1 MLDIAGFQL
10 GGGEKE
16 FGERDLELCERIF
29 WALEVFK
36 HTADRHAL
44 QLTVRQLQREYK
56 PVIRGHATKRARNG
70 HCRGMARRPSRG
82 RFAQQRTAREIVRV
96 IKHLE
101 ADAHL
106 SGYDVLAGFTH
117 QFVFDYPHLICCH
130 PSHADGLGAA
140 LAKKK
145 FVVLPAGPGAA
156 IDAPLQKTV
165 LLRRQ
170 PAIHSRTLVKGVI
183 ATPEKAWVDLLR
195 ETRRS
200 AAPFDYGELGRLLR
214 AMSEQMLDFRAL
226 RSYAARLGYQDW
238 LAATTGQRPPNGPEQ
253 RRLAAGY
260 AA

>member
-1 MLDIAGFQL
+1 MPAFAANIDRVAQTVGALAAEHGGAVTVAQL
-10 GGGEKE
+10 RDKLGLS
-16 FGERDLELCERIF
+16 ERTLQR
-29 WALEVFK
+29 ALARLVATGEVFRLSRDRY
-36 HTADRHAL
+36 ADRAPGTL
-44 QLTVRQLQREYK
+44 
-56 PVIRGHATKRARNG
+56 PDSA
-70 HCRGMARRPSRG
+70 P
-82 RFAQQRTAREIVRV
+82 AREIVRT
-96 IKHLE
+96 IKRLE

-117 QFVFDYPHLICCH
+117 QFVFDYPHLVCCH
-130 PSHADGLGAA
+130 PSHADGLAAA
-140 LAKKK
+140 LARKR

-156 IDAPLQKTV
+156 IDTPPQKTV

-170 PAIHSRTLVKGVI
+170 PAIHSRALVRDAI

-214 AMSEQMLDFRAL
+214 AMSEQMLNAGAL

-238 LAATTGQRPPNGPEQ
+238 LAATIGQIPPNGSAQ
-253 RRLAAGY
+253 SRLAAGY

>member
-1 MLDIAGFQL
+1 
-10 GGGEKE
+10 
-16 FGERDLELCERIF
+16 
-29 WALEVFK
+29 
-36 HTADRHAL
+36 
-44 QLTVRQLQREYK
+44 
-56 PVIRGHATKRARNG
+56 
-70 HCRGMARRPSRG
+70 
-82 RFAQQRTAREIVRV
+82 VRV

-117 QFVFDYPHLICCH
+117 QFVFDYPHLVCCH

-170 PAIHSRTLVKGVI
+170 PAIHSRTLVQGAI

-214 AMSEQMLDFRAL
+214 AMSEQTLNLRAL

-238 LAATTGQRPPNGPEQ
+238 LAAIIGQPMRPSESV
-253 RRLAAGY
+253 AAPRG
-260 AA
+260 

>member
-1 MLDIAGFQL
+1 MDDVARAVGALATEHGDAVTVAQL
-10 GGGEKE
+10 RDKLGLS
-16 FGERDLELCERIF
+16 ERTLQR
-29 WALEVFK
+29 ALGRLVATGRVFRLSRDRY
-36 HTADRHAL
+36 ADRAL
-44 QLTVRQLQREYK
+44 
-56 PVIRGHATKRARNG
+56 G
-70 HCRGMARRPSRG
+70 PSPSS
-82 RFAQQRTAREIVRV
+82 APAREIVRA
-96 IKHLE
+96 IEHLE

-117 QFVFDYPHLICCH
+117 QFVFDYPHLVCCH
-130 PSHADGLGAA
+130 PSHADGLAAA
-140 LAKKK
+140 LAKRK

-156 IDAPLQKTV
+156 INAPLQKTV

-170 PAIHSRTLVKGVI
+170 PAIQSRTLVKGAI

-214 AMSEQMLDFRAL
+214 AMSEQTLNFRAL

-238 LAATTGQRPPNGPEQ
+238 LAATVGQRPPDGAAQ

>member
-1 MLDIAGFQL
+1 MPTSIVDIDDVAWAVGALATEYGGAVTVAQL
-10 GGGEKE
+10 RDKLGLSERTLQRALSRLVATGEISRLS
-16 FGERDLELCERIF
+16 RDRY
-29 WALEVFK
+29 
-36 HTADRHAL
+36 ADRA
-44 QLTVRQLQREYK
+44 
-56 PVIRGHATKRARNG
+56 PGAS
-70 HCRGMARRPSRG
+70 PSS
-82 RFAQQRTAREIVRV
+82 APAREIVRV

-117 QFVFDYPHLICCH
+117 QFVFDYPHLVCCH

-145 FVVLPAGPGAA
+145 FVLLPAGPGAA
-156 IDAPLQKTV
+156 INAPLQKTV

-170 PAIHSRTLVKGVI
+170 PAIHSRTLVKGAV

-195 ETRRS
+195 EIRRS
-200 AAPFDYGELGRLLR
+200 GAPFDYGELGRLLR
-214 AMSEQMLDFRAL
+214 AMSGETLNLRAL

-238 LAATTGQRPPNGPEQ
+238 LAATIGQRPPNGPAQ
-253 RRLAAGY
+253 SRLAAGY

>member
-1 MLDIAGFQL
+1 MLAAEHSGAVTIAQL
-10 GGGEKE
+10 RDKLGLS
-16 FGERDLELCERIF
+16 ER
-29 WALEVFK
+29 
-36 HTADRHAL
+36 T
-44 QLTVRQLQREYK
+44 LQRALSRL
-56 PVIRGHATKRARNG
+56 VATGEISRLSRDRYSDRAPG
-70 HCRGMARRPSRG
+70 ASPSS
-82 RFAQQRTAREIVRV
+82 TPAREIVRV

-117 QFVFDYPHLICCH
+117 QFVFAYPHLVCCH

-140 LAKKK
+140 LAKKR
-145 FVVLPAGPGAA
+145 FVVLPAGPGAP
-156 IDAPLQKTV
+156 IDAAVQKTV

-170 PAIHSRTLVKGVI
+170 PVIHSRALVLGAI

-214 AMSEQMLDFRAL
+214 AMSEQTLNFRAL

-238 LAATTGQRPPNGPEQ
+238 LAATIGQRPPNGAAQ

>member
-1 MLDIAGFQL
+1 MPSATVDIDDVAQAVGAL
-10 GGGEKE
+10 STEHGGGVTVAQLRDKLGLSERTLQRALSRLVAS
-16 FGERDLELCERIF
+16 GEISRLSRDRY
-29 WALEVFK
+29 
-36 HTADRHAL
+36 ADRTSGVSLSSA
-44 QLTVRQLQREYK
+44 
-56 PVIRGHATKRARNG
+56 P
-70 HCRGMARRPSRG
+70 
-82 RFAQQRTAREIVRV
+82 AREIVRV

-117 QFVFDYPHLICCH
+117 QFVFDYPHLVCCH
-130 PSHADGLGAA
+130 PSHADGVAAA

-156 IDAPLQKTV
+156 IDAALQKTV

-170 PAIHSRTLVKGVI
+170 PAIHSRTLVQGTI

-200 AAPFDYGELGRLLR
+200 AAPFDYGELGRLLG
-214 AMSEQMLDFRAL
+214 AMSEQTLNFRAL

-238 LAATTGQRPPNGPEQ
+238 LAAAIGQRPPNGAAQ

>member
-1 MLDIAGFQL
+1 MPVSVVDIEDVALAVGALAAKHGDAVTVAQL
-10 GGGEKE
+10 RDKLGLSERTLQRALSRLVATGEISRLS
-16 FGERDLELCERIF
+16 RDRY
-29 WALEVFK
+29 
-36 HTADRHAL
+36 ADRAPG
-44 QLTVRQLQREYK
+44 TS
-56 PVIRGHATKRARNG
+56 
-70 HCRGMARRPSRG
+70 PSS
-82 RFAQQRTAREIVRV
+82 APAREIVRV
-96 IKHLE
+96 IERLD

-117 QFVFDYPHLICCH
+117 QFVFDYPHLVCCH
-130 PSHADGLGAA
+130 PSHADGLAPA

-156 IDAPLQKTV
+156 IDAAVQKTV

-170 PAIHSRTLVKGVI
+170 PAIHSRTLVKGAL

-214 AMSEQMLDFRAL
+214 AMSEQTLNLRAL

-238 LAATTGQRPPNGPEQ
+238 LAATIGQRPPTGPAQ

>member
-1 MLDIAGFQL
+1 MDDVARAVGALATEHGDAVTVAQL
-10 GGGEKE
+10 RDKLGLS
-16 FGERDLELCERIF
+16 ERTLQR
-29 WALEVFK
+29 ALGRLVATGRVFRLSRDRY
-36 HTADRHAL
+36 ADRAS
-44 QLTVRQLQREYK
+44 
-56 PVIRGHATKRARNG
+56 GAS
-70 HCRGMARRPSRG
+70 PSS
-82 RFAQQRTAREIVRV
+82 APAREIVRA
-96 IKHLE
+96 IEHLE

-117 QFVFDYPHLICCH
+117 QFVFDYPHLVCCH
-130 PSHADGLGAA
+130 PSHADGLAAA

-145 FVVLPAGPGAA
+145 FVVMPAGPGAA
-156 IDAPLQKTV
+156 INAPLRKTV

-170 PAIHSRTLVKGVI
+170 PAIHSRTLVKGAI

-200 AAPFDYGELGRLLR
+200 AAPFDYGELGWLLR
-214 AMSEQMLDFRAL
+214 AMSEQTLNFRAL

-238 LAATTGQRPPNGPEQ
+238 LAATVGQRPPDGAAQ

>member
-1 MLDIAGFQL
+1 MPTFVVDMDDVARAVGALATEHGGAVTVAQL
-10 GGGEKE
+10 RDKLGLS
-16 FGERDLELCERIF
+16 ERTLQR
-29 WALEVFK
+29 ALRRLVATGRVFRLSRDRY
-36 HTADRHAL
+36 ADRAWGAS
-44 QLTVRQLQREYK
+44 
-56 PVIRGHATKRARNG
+56 PSSAPARA
-70 HCRGMARRPSRG
+70 
-82 RFAQQRTAREIVRV
+82 IVRV
-96 IKHLE
+96 IEHLE

-117 QFVFDYPHLICCH
+117 QFVFDYPHLVCCH
-130 PSHADGLGAA
+130 PPHADGLAAA
-140 LAKKK
+140 LAKKN

-170 PAIHSRTLVKGVI
+170 PAIHSRTLVKGAI

-214 AMSEQMLDFRAL
+214 AMSEQTLNLRAL
-226 RSYAARLGYQDW
+226 RSYAARLGYRDW
-238 LAATTGQRPPNGPEQ
+238 LAATIGQRPPNGPAQ

>member
-1 MLDIAGFQL
+1 MDDVARAVGTLATEHGGAVTVAQL
-10 GGGEKE
+10 RDKLGLS
-16 FGERDLELCERIF
+16 ER
-29 WALEVFK
+29 
-36 HTADRHAL
+36 T
-44 QLTVRQLQREYK
+44 LQRALGRL
-56 PVIRGHATKRARNG
+56 VATGRVFRL
-70 HCRGMARRPSRG
+70 SRG
-82 RFAQQRTAREIVRV
+82 RYAGRASGASPSSLPAREIVRA
-96 IKHLE
+96 IEHLE

-117 QFVFDYPHLICCH
+117 QFVFDYPHLVCCH
-130 PSHADGLGAA
+130 PSHADGLAAA

-145 FVVLPAGPGAA
+145 FVVLPAGPGAR
-156 IDAPLQKTV
+156 IDVAMPKTV

-170 PAIHSRTLVKGVI
+170 PAIHSRALVQGAI

-200 AAPFDYGELGRLLR
+200 RAPFDYGELGRLLR
-214 AMSEQMLDFRAL
+214 AMSEQTLNMRAL

-238 LAATTGQRPPNGPEQ
+238 LAATVGQRPPNGAAQ

>member
-1 MLDIAGFQL
+1 MIVPNSIVGIDDVARAVGALATEHGGAVTVAQL
-10 GGGEKE
+10 RDKLGLSERTLQRALSRLVASGEISRLS
-16 FGERDLELCERIF
+16 RDRY
-29 WALEVFK
+29 
-36 HTADRHAL
+36 ADRAWGAS
-44 QLTVRQLQREYK
+44 
-56 PVIRGHATKRARNG
+56 PSSAPARG
-70 HCRGMARRPSRG
+70 
-82 RFAQQRTAREIVRV
+82 IVRV

-117 QFVFDYPHLICCH
+117 QFVFDYPHLVCCH
-130 PSHADGLGAA
+130 PSHADSLGAA

-145 FVVLPAGPGAA
+145 FVVLSTGPGAA
-156 IDAPLQKTV
+156 IDAAVQKTV

-170 PAIHSRTLVKGVI
+170 PAIHSRALVQGAI

-214 AMSEQMLDFRAL
+214 AMSEQTLNLRAL

-238 LAATTGQRPPNGPEQ
+238 LAATIGQRPPNGPAQ
-253 RRLAAGY
+253 SRLAAGY